1 MNKKLEKIK
10 DKLKMFENMSLS
22 DIDIND
28 VDELTNIK
36 INKKKSSNERI
47 LDFLNEVKNPYVFK
61 MNGKLVRIS
70 FSNTNRTADDCLTR
84 VLEKLYKWYRTLV
97 NIRYF

>member
-10 DKLKMFENMSLS
+10 DKLKMFENMSLA

-70 FSNTNRTADDCLTR
+70 FSNTDRTADDCLTR
-84 VLEKLYKWYRTLV
+84 VLEKLYK
-97 NIRYF
+97 

>member
-28 VDELTNIK
+28 V
-36 INKKKSSNERI
+36 
-47 LDFLNEVKNPYVFK
+47 Y
-61 MNGKLVRIS
+61 
-70 FSNTNRTADDCLTR
+70 
-84 VLEKLYKWYRTLV
+84 
-97 NIRYF
+97 

>member
-22 DIDIND
+22 YIDIND

-47 LDFLNEVKNPYVFK
+47 LDFLTEVKNPYVFK

-70 FSNTNRTADDCLTR
+70 FSNTDRTADDCLTR
-84 VLEKLYKWYRTLV
+84 VLEKLYK
-97 NIRYF
+97 

>member
-70 FSNTNRTADDCLTR
+70 FSNTDRTADDCLTR
-84 VLEKLYKWYRTLV
+84 VLEKLYK
-97 NIRYF
+97 